1 MMNQYDIFSC
11 AIISQ
16 LKRKIGRNQH
26 KDNSIME
33 EKIFTINRLQ
43 SCKLVIYVLIN
54 FIEMKYKLESY
65 VLIYLDILKSKFEN
79 RKPLIWIKF
88 LMPFI
93 RKNHIIR
100 RISEQHLYNCFSF
113 ISHVNMI
120 I

>member
-1 MMNQYDIFSC
+1 
-11 AIISQ
+11 
-16 LKRKIGRNQH
+16 
-26 KDNSIME
+26 ME

-43 SCKLVIYVLIN
+43 SCKLVTYVLIN

-65 VLIYLDILKSKFEN
+65 VLIYLETG
-79 RKPLIWIKF
+79 KPLIWIKF

-93 RKNHIIR
+93 RRNHIIR
-100 RISEQHLYNCFSF
+100 RISEQYLYNCFSF